1 MKGVDIMF
9 ELKNTPDEF
18 RAQQRTG
25 RKANDYE
32 EYIEVI
38 TNFVSLNKPYL
49 MVVGDDEG
57 IPAVQLKSRFDK
69 AIEMLCLKDTVRTGT
84 WTPKG
89 DKAKLILFRKDM
101 EP

>member
-1 MKGVDIMF
+1 MF

-25 RKANDYE
+25 KKSNDYS

-38 TNFVSLNKPYL
+38 LEFISLNKPYL
-49 MVVGDDEG
+49 MVEGEDEEG
-57 IPAVQLKSRFDK
+57 TPAVRVKSRFEK
-69 AIEMLCLKDTVRTGT
+69 AIDLLCLKETVRAGF
-84 WTPKG
+84 WTPNGEKS
-89 DKAKLILFRKDM
+89 KLILYRKDM

>member
-1 MKGVDIMF
+1 MY

-18 RAQQRTG
+18 RAQQARGKRTG
-25 RKANDYE
+25 DYT

-38 TNFVSLNKPYL
+38 LEFISLNKPYL
-49 MVVGDDEG
+49 MVEGDDEG
-57 IPAVQLKSRFDK
+57 TPAVQLKSRFDK
-69 AIEMLCLKDTVRTGT
+69 AIDLLCLKDTVRTGT

-89 DKAKLILFRKDM
+89 EKAKLILFRKDM

>member
-1 MKGVDIMF
+1 MF

-38 TNFVSLNKPYL
+38 LEFISHNKPYL
-49 MVVGDDEG
+49 MVEG
-57 IPAVQLKSRFDK
+57 ENEDGTPAVQLKSRFDK
-69 AIEMLCLKDTVRTGT
+69 AIDLLCVKDQVRIGF
-84 WTPKG
+84 WTPNGEKS
-89 DKAKLILFRKDM
+89 KLILYRKDM
-101 EP
+101 EL

>member
-1 MKGVDIMF
+1 MF

-32 EYIEVI
+32 EYMSVI
-38 TNFVSLNKPYL
+38 LEFISHNKPYL
-49 MVVGDDEG
+49 MVEGEDEDG

-69 AIEMLCLKDTVRTGT
+69 AIDLLSVKDTVRTGF
-84 WTPKG
+84 WTPQGEKS
-89 DKAKLILFRKDM
+89 KLILYRKDM
-101 EP
+101 EL

>member
-1 MKGVDIMF
+1 MF

-25 RKANDYE
+25 KKANDYS

-38 TNFVSLNKPYL
+38 LEFISLNKPYL
-49 MVVGDDEG
+49 MVKGEDEEG
-57 IPAVQLKSRFDK
+57 TPAVRVKSRFDK
-69 AIEMLCLKDTVRTGT
+69 AIELLCLKETVRTGF
-84 WTPKG
+84 WTPNGEKS
-89 DKAKLILFRKDM
+89 KLILYRKDM

>member
-1 MKGVDIMF
+1 MF

-25 RKANDYE
+25 RKANDYG
-32 EYIEVI
+32 EYIDVI
-38 TNFVSLNKPYL
+38 TKFVSLNKPYL

-57 IPAVQLKSRFDK
+57 VSAIHLRNRFDK
-69 AIEMLCLKDTVRTGT
+69 AIELLCMKDTVRTGT

>member
-1 MKGVDIMF
+1 MF

-25 RKANDYE
+25 RKANDYDI
-32 EYIEVI
+32 YIEVI
-38 TNFVSLNKPYL
+38 LQFISLNKPYL
-49 MVVGDDEG
+49 MVEGDDDG

-69 AIEMLCLKDTVRTGT
+69 AIELLCLKDTVRTGF

-89 DKAKLILFRKDM
+89 ETSKLILFRKD